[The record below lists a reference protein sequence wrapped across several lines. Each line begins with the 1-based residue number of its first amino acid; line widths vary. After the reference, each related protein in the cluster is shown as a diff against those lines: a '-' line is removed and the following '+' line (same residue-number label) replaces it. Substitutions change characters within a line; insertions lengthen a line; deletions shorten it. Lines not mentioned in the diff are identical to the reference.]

1 MKILWINV
9 VPYNK
14 EIAISALESGAQA
27 ELFCP
32 MAKAKRRLLM
42 HNKIFLLSTT
52 AFFFLCLFE
61 TSHANA
67 EIGSLVVKVLD
78 ENNKPLEIN
87 SVQIWVGS
95 KEKGTRGYTY
105 AAEPTEKPGVHR
117 VFGIPVSRNYAL
129 RISKAGYAPFRKF
142 DIEIGPGEDNEILC
156 KLSKGGNIEGYVTN
170 NAGNPVSG
178 IPVVINAIL
187 CRRDVVTDKNG
198 RFIANHLP
206 NIEYSI
212 LAEPKSNS
220 SYEVTVFKGRVP
232 CGAKDIHIVLKEKAS
247 TQKSKNMGNQTKV
260 ALPIQDTALIDK
272 LSKASLQ
279 SRISAVEK
287 LLNQPAPPLVIE
299 KWYNGDFW
307 QLNLKNRVILL
318 DFWGVWCGPCKRQ
331 IPVLKNLFK
340 EYSKQGLVVI
350 GVHTQLK
357 KKDIPEFISKEAVP
371 YIVGV
376 DYQNKTAEMY
386 HVSGYPSMFIIDRKG
401 LIRAVDP
408 EKRQLQKLLLSLL
421 QEHTK

>member
-1 MKILWINV
+1 M
-9 VPYNK
+9 
-14 EIAISALESGAQA
+14 
-27 ELFCP
+27 
-32 MAKAKRRLLM
+32 R
-42 HNKIFLLSTT
+42 NKIFLLSAT
-52 AFFFLCLFE
+52 AFLSLCLFE
-61 TSHANA
+61 TSHANP

-95 KEKGTRGYTY
+95 KKTGARGYTF

-117 VFGIPVSRNYAL
+117 VFGISVGRYYAL
-129 RISKAGYAPFRKF
+129 RISKADYAPFWKF
-142 DIEIGPGEDNEILC
+142 DIEIGLDKDNEILC
-156 KLSKGGNIEGYVTN
+156 KLSKGGNIEGYVTD

-178 IPVVINAIL
+178 IPIVVNAIL

-206 NIEYSI
+206 NTEYSI
-212 LAEPKSNS
+212 IAEPKSNS
-220 SYEVTVFKGRVP
+220 SYEVTFFKERVP

-247 TQKSKNMGNQTKV
+247 TQKSKDMGKQTKV
-260 ALPIQDTALIDK
+260 ALPVQDKALMDK
-272 LSKASLQ
+272 LSEASLQ

-287 LLNQPAPPLVIE
+287 LVNQPAPPLVIE

-331 IPVLKNLFK
+331 IPILKNLFK

-357 KKDIPEFISKEAVP
+357 KEDIPEFISKEAVP

-376 DYQNKTAEMY
+376 DYQNRTAEMY
-386 HVSGYPSMFIIDRKG
+386 HVSGYPTMFIIDRKG
-401 LIRAVDP
+401 LIRVVDP
-408 EKRQLQKLLLSLL
+408 EKKQLQRLLSFLL
-421 QEHTK
+421 REHAK